1 MMLLRPR
8 VMLCAL
14 SLALLSAGVA
24 GAAVTTFV
32 DLSALPGGG
41 TAYPYGAA
49 DGINNSGQVTGCMS
63 IGGLYSA
70 FLYTSG
76 TVYDLS
82 SQFGNT
88 GTTVTHA
95 TGINGA
101 GQMSGMWGVPGK
113 TAYYYSG
120 GSAGTATALVL
131 PGGTT
136 GNAASGQSIDAAGDV
151 VGYATASDGT
161 GDVAAFFYRNST
173 ATMYE
178 LGPTHGDRLRT
189 QFSYDRI
196 ANAIS
201 PNGAYVVGSITYG
214 DSIGVPPALPQR
226 RAAYWTYSIDGSGN
240 MTSTVTDLQAA
251 ISLPGAS
258 EALAVNNSGQM
269 IGLSGGTAT
278 SDEGGSASYPLW
290 FYHFGN
296 SSYTDLTSLVG
307 LFEPK
312 VGCKT
317 MCSGANLL
325 NSDGQVA
332 GEISVSG
339 VNHAAIWD

>member
-1 MMLLRPR
+1 
-8 VMLCAL
+8 MLCAL
-14 SLALLSAGVA
+14 SLSLLSAGVA

-32 DLSALPGGG
+32 DLTALPGGG
-41 TAYPYGAA
+41 AAYPYGAA

-178 LGPTHGDRLRT
+178 LARPTGTGYMRPVQLRPHR
-189 QFSYDRI
+189 QCDQ
-196 ANAIS
+196 
-201 PNGAYVVGSITYG
+201 
-214 DSIGVPPALPQR
+214 PQR
-226 RAAYWTYSIDGSGN
+226 RLCGGLDHVWRLDRRSAGAAPTACRLL
-240 MTSTVTDLQAA
+240 DLQHRWFGKHD
-251 ISLPGAS
+251 LDRDRPPGGH
-258 EALAVNNSGQM
+258 LATRRFRGV
-269 IGLSGGTAT
+269 
-278 SDEGGSASYPLW
+278 GS
-290 FYHFGN
+290 
-296 SSYTDLTSLVG
+296 
-307 LFEPK
+307 
-312 VGCKT
+312 
-317 MCSGANLL
+317 
-325 NSDGQVA
+325 Q
-332 GEISVSG
+332 
-339 VNHAAIWD
+339 